1 MFKTSFKVL
10 SLAASLLVTCAPL
23 QAQQTASGTG
33 ATVGTFIP
41 PGVIMPY
48 AGSTAPAGWVLAYGQ
63 QVSQTGTYAKLFAAI
78 GSTYCTADHGGTCTG
93 GNFRLPDLRGRFL
106 GGKDNMGG
114 SAAGRITAA
123 KTVDGTALAAA
134 GGAQTNTPAGTNGPS
149 NVPAS
154 GLGFGGTGVAM
165 NTWSAAGS
173 FQDTVSI
180 PALSFSGSGTLAA
193 HAHGLG
199 ASGYAKIHNEG
210 TNWDASLFKNSW
222 SIYTVK
228 STIPYSAASTHMLLW
243 MPSNSYDIGALWVSA
258 TAGTEGFT
266 FYGPQLGGG
275 TEAVSGTPSQSVS
288 GNTNTGSGTGTSTAR
303 STWFAAGNYTPAGS
317 VTGTATA
324 AAQSFTGTEGNNL
337 PPTVIV
343 NYIIKI

>member
-1 MFKTSFKVL
+1 MFKISFKVL
-10 SLAASLLVTCAPL
+10 SLAASLLIACAPL

-33 ATVGTFIP
+33 ATVGTFLP

-63 QVSQTGTYAKLFAAI
+63 QVPQTGTYAKLYAAI

-114 SAAGRITAA
+114 PAAGRITSA
-123 KTVDGTALAAA
+123 KTIDGTALATA
-134 GGAQTNTPAGTNGPS
+134 GGAQTNTPAGINGSS
-149 NVPAS
+149 NVPAT
-154 GLGFGGTGVAM
+154 GLSFGGTGVAM
-165 NTWSAAGS
+165 NTWSAAGN
-173 FQDTVSI
+173 FQDSVSI
-180 PALSFSGSGTLAA
+180 PALSFSGSGALAA
-193 HAHGLG
+193 HTHGLG
-199 ASGYAKIHNEG
+199 VSGYAKIYMEG
-210 TNWDASLFKNSW
+210 TNWNAQFFQNSW
-222 SIYTVK
+222 HHFTVRSSISYTATPVYA
-228 STIPYSAASTHMLLW
+228 TNY
-243 MPSNSYDIGALWVSA
+243 MPSNSPVAGALYDIPSYVS
-258 TAGTEGFT
+258 TGLT

-275 TEAVSGTPSQSVS
+275 TEAVAGSPSQSVS
-288 GNTNTGSGTGTSTAR
+288 GSTNTGTGTGTSTAR

>member
-10 SLAASLLVTCAPL
+10 SLAASLLIVCSPL

-41 PGVIMPY
+41 PSVIMPY

-63 QVSQTGTYAKLFAAI
+63 QESQTGTYAKLFAAI

-114 SAAGRITAA
+114 TSASRMVTNVTG
-123 KTVDGTALAAA
+123 GSLGSA
-134 GGAQTNTPAGTNGPS
+134 GGNEAYTPS
-149 NVPAS
+149 AS
-154 GLGFGGTGVAM
+154 FTGTGVAM

-173 FQDTVSI
+173 FQDSVSI
-180 PALSFSGSGTLAA
+180 PALSFSGSGTLVA
-193 HAHGLG
+193 HTHSLG
-199 ASGYAKIHNEG
+199 SNGYAKIWVFANNFGGTKNIDIASLVSSYSWNSTTGG
-210 TNWDASLFKNSW
+210 TNDELTIIGNGSGVHTYPFDTSLWN
-222 SIYTVK
+222 
-228 STIPYSAASTHMLLW
+228 TIGP
-243 MPSNSYDIGALWVSA
+243 GAPFGV
-258 TAGTEGFT
+258 
-266 FYGPQLGGG
+266 QLGGNSEG
-275 TEAVSGTPSQSVS
+275 LASSPSQSVS
-288 GNTNTGSGTGTSTAR
+288 GNTTAGTG
-303 STWFAAGNYTPAGS
+303 
-317 VTGTATA
+317 TGTATA
-324 AAQSFTGTEGNNL
+324 RSNWFSSSTYTPAGGITGSAGNNL

>member
-1 MFKTSFKVL
+1 MFKASFKVL
-10 SLAASLLVTCAPL
+10 SLVASLLITCAPL

-63 QVSQTGTYAKLFAAI
+63 QVSQTGTYAKLYAAI

-114 SAAGRITAA
+114 SAAGRITTD
-123 KTVDGTALAAA
+123 KTIDGTALAVA
-134 GGAQTNTPAGTNGPS
+134 GGSQTNTPAGTNGTS

-154 GLGFGGTGVAM
+154 GLNFSGTGVAR
-165 NTWSAAGS
+165 SAWANSGS
-173 FQDTVSI
+173 FTDSVTISAIPVSASG
-180 PALSFSGSGTLAA
+180 ALVGHT
-193 HAHGLG
+193 HALG
-199 ASGYAKIHNEG
+199 ASGGAKISVNG
-210 TNWDASLFKNSW
+210 CYSGGLFGCNAMSTYYVAGPQWASETVIRDSW
-222 SIYTVK
+222 QGIINNTTYGQGVHVD
-228 STIPYSAASTHMLLW
+228 PQPFML
-243 MPSNSYDIGALWVSA
+243 
-258 TAGTEGFT
+258 AGFVN
-266 FYGPQLGGG
+266 GPQLIGN
-275 TEAVSGTPSQSVS
+275 TEGLTAGETQSVS
-288 GNTNTGSGTGTSTAR
+288 GSASGTGTGTATAR
-303 STWFAAGNYTPAGS
+303 SDWFAAGNYTPAGS

-324 AAQSFTGTEGNNL
+324 AAQYFTGTEGKNL